1 MNMDDKIFTMPVEDT
16 PVERREVPAREKRPG
31 PTGRVTDPWKRV
43 TDKVAIVAFSKTTRH
58 FAPFDDPTWEIWG
71 LNEEYRFQWMRRWD
85 RWFQIHP
92 YLDFMRQGNPND
104 PKHPEWLRAQKPLGE
119 PKAFPIYMQDQF
131 ADVPASIKFPLD
143 EIERDLGINYY
154 CSSISYMLGLAAW
167 MGYKEVGMYGV
178 EMASDT
184 EYKYQRPNGEFWI
197 GFMMGRGVKIH
208 LPKEANLLRGQRY
221 GFDWLPNVGR
231 QAIEFDL
238 VRMKNEEGQAM
249 AKLNSVQGV
258 RNYFAGQIQ
267 AAKTPDEKARWE
279 TELENAMK
287 QIEQSFG
294 RLNAVTGAR
303 QYINGL
309 LNRIDRQIAPTFGA
323 DVRLSEQEGP
333 VLYDPNGHKIEDP
346 KKEEKE
352 KNLKL
357 IEEYIDYYD
366 GEEVPDEQPTQ
377 APSGSPAAG

>member
-1 MNMDDKIFTMPVEDT
+1 
-16 PVERREVPAREKRPG
+16 
-31 PTGRVTDPWKRV
+31 
-43 TDKVAIVAFSKTTRH
+43 
-58 FAPFDDPTWEIWG
+58 
-71 LNEEYRFQWMRRWD
+71 
-85 RWFQIHP
+85 
-92 YLDFMRQGNPND
+92 
-104 PKHPEWLRAQKPLGE
+104 
-119 PKAFPIYMQDQF
+119 
-131 ADVPASIKFPLD
+131 
-143 EIERDLGINYY
+143 
-154 CSSISYMLGLAAW
+154 
-167 MGYKEVGMYGV
+167 
-178 EMASDT
+178 
-184 EYKYQRPNGEFWI
+184 
-197 GFMMGRGVKIH
+197 
-208 LPKEANLLRGQRY
+208 
-221 GFDWLPNVGR
+221 
-231 QAIEFDL
+231 
-238 VRMKNEEGQAM
+238 
-249 AKLNSVQGV
+249 
-258 RNYFAGQIQ
+258 
-267 AAKTPDEKARWE
+267 
-279 TELENAMK
+279 MK